1 MEKIKKYKSYI
12 IVSVIALLILVV
24 YLLKLTTPVTLDD
37 CTDPNCTNHHHEEKS
52 YTVYNFSSK
61 LCPAC
66 DKMKPIYNKMKN
78 EYEHNLDF
86 EYIDVNLD
94 SRLANKYNVQ
104 YTPTFVIVDKEGKV
118 VDELIGYEEEDK
130 FRNFVDKW
138 VSE

>member
-37 CTDPNCTNHHHEEKS
+37 CADPNCTNHHHEEKS

>member
-86 EYIDVNLD
+86 EYIDVNLN